1 MLFRTTT
8 VPNFRQLYENAYRA
22 GPLKATESLTKSLD
36 EAVIAPVAGHPD
48 YEHLAIGESE
58 PGTVVV
64 FFMDIRGFT
73 KLAMALDP
81 KESIRI
87 LQAALGASI
96 VCIQHYGGH
105 VADLTGDGIMA
116 FFGGRSSTDE
126 EDAFSAVSAASMLMQ
141 GIKDVVGQ
149 RLMDQ
154 GIETVRVG
162 MGLEY
167 GEVYWT
173 RLGLPQANEVKAISG
188 VSFLAGKLSTAKYTQ
203 SWQCKIG
210 QNLASWLPNAY
221 KTRSAQYEFE
231 YKGQRYTHGLYL
243 FHWDRFHRENVAM
256 PYALHESFK
265 GRRLPSASTLGSVGA
280 AGIYDLP
287 SGATG
292 TGGPRPLKDRPFF
305 LPDR

>member
-1 MLFRTTT
+1 MLYRTTAS
-8 VPNFRQLYENAYRA
+8 PNFRQLFEDVYRS
-22 GPLKATESLTKSLD
+22 GPLAATESLTKSLD
-36 EAVIAPVAGHPD
+36 EAAIAPVAGHPD
-48 YEHLAIGESE
+48 YERLAIGESE

-81 KESIRI
+81 SESIRI

-96 VCIQHYGGH
+96 VCIQHYAGH

-126 EDAFSAVSAASMLMQ
+126 EDAFNAVSAASMLMH
-141 GIKDVVGQ
+141 GIKDVVRQ

-167 GEVYWT
+167 GVVHWT

-188 VSFLAGKLSTAKYTQ
+188 VSFLAGKLSTARYTQ

-210 QNLASWLPNAY
+210 QNLADWLPDVY
-221 KTRSAQYEFE
+221 
-231 YKGQRYTHGLYL
+231 
-243 FHWDRFHRENVAM
+243 
-256 PYALHESFK
+256 
-265 GRRLPSASTLGSVGA
+265 
-280 AGIYDLP
+280 
-287 SGATG
+287 
-292 TGGPRPLKDRPFF
+292 
-305 LPDR
+305 